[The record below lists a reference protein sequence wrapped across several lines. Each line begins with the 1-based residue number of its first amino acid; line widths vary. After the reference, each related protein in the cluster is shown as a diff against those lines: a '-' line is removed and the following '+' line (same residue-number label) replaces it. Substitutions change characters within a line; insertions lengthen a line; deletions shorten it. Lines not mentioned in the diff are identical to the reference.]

1 MTHQWRT
8 GTVESGG
15 ESIYYEVIG
24 DDDAPTVMLT
34 HGAGG
39 NHAIWFQQVPALAA
53 AGYRVVTWDCRGFGK
68 STFQSGRH
76 GCDAAV
82 ADMVAILDAAGV
94 ERAHHVGQSMGGWWV
109 NAFTLANPNRVI
121 TLTLTN
127 TPGGLWTD
135 EARAALAE
143 RASAG
148 TDEQERMGTHPAL
161 APTFGDRDPAR
172 AFLYQELNT
181 FHTPP
186 MAAVAGAV
194 FGESV
199 EHSALDALGIP
210 ILMIT
215 GTDDELFA
223 PEFIAQNAARIDNA
237 DLVVIDDA
245 GHSAYFERPDEYNTA
260 LLAFWEK
267 HA

>member
-1 MTHQWRT
+1 MSHPWRT
-8 GTVESGG
+8 GTVESGD
-15 ESIYYEVIG
+15 ESIYYEIVG
-24 DDDAPTVMLT
+24 DDEAPAIMLT

-53 AGYRVVTWDCRGFGK
+53 AGYRVVTWDCRGFGN
-68 STFQSGRH
+68 SSFESGNH

-82 ADMVAILDAAGV
+82 ADMVAILDTVGIDRV
-94 ERAHHVGQSMGGWWV
+94 HLVGQSMGGWWV
-109 NAFTLANPNRVI
+109 NAFALAHADRVI

-135 EARAALAE
+135 EARAALAKQVRTTGDEEE
-143 RASAG
+143 RIGA
-148 TDEQERMGTHPAL
+148 HPAL
-161 APTFGDRDPAR
+161 APSFGGRDPAR

-186 MAAVAGAV
+186 MAAVGAAL

-199 EHSALDALGIP
+199 EHAALDALGIP

-215 GTDDELFA
+215 GTDDALFA
-223 PEFIAQNAARIDNA
+223 PEFIRENAARIENA
-237 DLVVIDDA
+237 SFLCIDEA
-245 GHSAYFERPDEYNTA
+245 GHSAYFERPEAYNAA
-260 LLAFWEK
+260 LLSFWEK
-267 HA
+267 HT

>member
-1 MTHQWRT
+1 MSHQWRT

-15 ESIYYEVIG
+15 ESIYYEVVG
-24 DDDAPTVMLT
+24 DDDAPAIVLT

-68 STFQSGRH
+68 STFQSGNH

-82 ADMVAILDAAGV
+82 ADMTAILDANGID
-94 ERAHHVGQSMGGWWV
+94 RAHLVGQSMGGWWV
-109 NAFTLANPNRVI
+109 NAFALAHPERVI
-121 TLTLTN
+121 TLTLTD
-127 TPGGLWTD
+127 TPGGLWTE
-135 EARAALAE
+135 EARAALAKQMRNTSEEE
-143 RASAG
+143 RIGA
-148 TDEQERMGTHPAL
+148 HPAL

-186 MAAVAGAV
+186 MTAVGAALFGAT
-194 FGESV
+194 V
-199 EHSALDALGIP
+199 EHAALDALDIP

-215 GTDDELFA
+215 GTDDVLFA
-223 PEFIAQNAARIDNA
+223 PEFIAENARQIDHA
-237 DLVVIDDA
+237 SLVVIDGA
-245 GHSAYFERPDEYNTA
+245 GHSAYFECPDEYNA
-260 LLAFWEK
+260 AVLAFCGK
-267 HA
+267 YT